1 MGIFQK
7 VKSAFK
13 ALPAANQPTRAKVKQ
28 FLNPMGNV
36 PYTKNIVPFSAGAGG
51 AVATLGSKIGS
62 AATGVKN
69 LASRATINPLAG
81 AKTLGSGIKTFASKI
96 GGTALGF
103 TTGALGFGITR
114 LAVSGEPINLKT
126 VGRSTFAGVGVGLN
140 PISGFAGGTLGVAE
154 NLGGKVGGYIDTI
167 SYPKD
172 LPTYNVP
179 SLPQMP
185 DYGFSPQTSITLPTM
200 QMPQMDTPSYSAGS
214 FNPSISVGGGGGF
227 DPMMLLL
234 LLGGAGA
241 VGYGVAKKRK
251 KKKYKKRRKR

>member
-1 MGIFQK
+1 MAIIAKIKTFIKG
-7 VKSAFK
+7 
-13 ALPAANQPTRAKVKQ
+13 LPGASQPQRAKVKQ

-36 PYTKNIVPFSAGAGG
+36 PYTKNIVPFSAGAAG
-51 AVATLGSKIGS
+51 VATLGSKIRS

-81 AKTLGSGIKTFASKI
+81 AKNIVGGLKTFGSKI

-103 TTGALGFGITR
+103 ATGATAFGISR
-114 LAVSGEPINLKT
+114 LATSGDPINLKT
-126 VGRSTFAGVGVGLN
+126 IGRSTLVGIGVGLN
-140 PISGFAGGTLGVAE
+140 PVSGFAGATVGLGE
-154 NLGGKVGGYIDTI
+154 NYVGKAGGYIDTI

-227 DPMMLLL
+227 DPLMLML

-241 VGYGVAKKRK
+241 IGYGVAKKRK